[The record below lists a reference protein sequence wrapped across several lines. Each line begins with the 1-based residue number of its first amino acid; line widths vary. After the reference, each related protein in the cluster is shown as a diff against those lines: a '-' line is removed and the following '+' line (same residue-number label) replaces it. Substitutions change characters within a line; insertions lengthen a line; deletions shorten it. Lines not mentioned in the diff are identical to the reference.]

1 MVNVL
6 LSQNNAAVK
15 LLSSTMTAIAKNIAE
30 IIAIISQFIINGRSS
45 FTHLKAY
52 QVDNISTAKE
62 IYLFKY

>member
-15 LLSSTMTAIAKNIAE
+15 HLSSTMTAIAKNIAE
-30 IIAIISQFIINGRSS
+30 IIAIIPQFIINGRSS
-45 FTHLKAY
+45 FTHLKGY